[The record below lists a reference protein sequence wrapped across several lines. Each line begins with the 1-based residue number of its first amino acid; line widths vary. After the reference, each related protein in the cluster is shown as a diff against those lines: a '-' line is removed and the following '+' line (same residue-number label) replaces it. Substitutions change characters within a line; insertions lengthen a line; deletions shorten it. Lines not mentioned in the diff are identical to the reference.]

1 MFSYNLVWQLS
12 VLLAIVSSTLIIVS
26 ELLSAYY
33 GSANV
38 RVNRKRLN
46 QAAAITTVLFFVT
59 MIFRVTS
66 ALLNV

>member
-1 MFSYNLVWQLS
+1 MFSYTLVWQLS

-33 GSANV
+33 GSVNV